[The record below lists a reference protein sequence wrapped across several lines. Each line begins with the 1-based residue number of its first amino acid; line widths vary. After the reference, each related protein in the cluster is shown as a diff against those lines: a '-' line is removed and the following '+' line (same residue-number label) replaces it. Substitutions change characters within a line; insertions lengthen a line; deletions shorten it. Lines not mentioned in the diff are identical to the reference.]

1 MDDFINEL
9 KQKNKDFSEEYIN
22 MMKQYYQKLMNN
34 PAELQNTLN
43 NLKNGQN
50 GIDPEGGITIT
61 PEPYCCVKVQ
71 DETGQKIFLNL
82 CGSDKVDPPKEQH
95 ILEMNNQEGIRIPL
109 SLSEKYEDFDVHG
122 TACEV
127 YDIIMNPSTLQKTE
141 NQPLVMGFILNLIAS
156 RLKERF
162 KKVILID
169 KYVRLKNLKYK
180 GKTVRSQRIRARKVK
195 IDEIIDNSNEKE
207 KNLKKNQG
215 EGGVGTDQGM
225 GSRTNI
231 ANEINK
237 EVNEK
242 GKTPNW
248 NFVIINVEK
257 TSDING
263 ALFKQIESEAKNK
276 ILNNNG
282 NINFDMLVNEEKNK
296 LFKYFNGFNASPKY
310 GNGILLL
317 IEMELLVKSSGIRL
331 NLSDE
336 SLTMYVPKLYSLEM
350 NLPYKVNSKSANS
363 FFNLESR
370 ILYIY
375 LPFYEKDIEDFK
387 ILEENERIKNE
398 KEKKEGQI
406 GSSDIGEKIKLNED
420 YLYDVIN

>member
-43 NLKNGQN
+43 NLKSGQN
-50 GIDPEGGITIT
+50 GIDPDGGITIT

-109 SLSEKYEDFDVHG
+109 SLSERYEDFDVHG

-127 YDIIMNPSTLQKTE
+127 YDIIMNPETLKKTE
-141 NQPLVMGFILNLIAS
+141 NQPLVMGFILSLIAN

-162 KKVILID
+162 KKVILVD

-195 IDEIIDNSNEKE
+195 IDEIINDSNEKDKQLKE
-207 KNLKKNQG
+207 KTDG
-215 EGGVGTDQGM
+215 ENINAKA
-225 GSRTNI
+225 NI

-248 NFVIINVEK
+248 NFIIIKAKETCN
-257 TSDING
+257 ING
-263 ALFKQIESEAKNK
+263 ALFKEIESVAKSK

-282 NINFDMLVNEEKNK
+282 LINFDMLVNDKKDK
-296 LFKYFNGFNASPKY
+296 LFDYFNGFNASPKY
-310 GNGILLL
+310 GIGLLLL
-317 IEMELLVKSSGIRL
+317 IEMELLVKSTGIRL

-336 SLTMYVPKLYSLEM
+336 SLTLYVSKLYSLEI
-350 NLPYKVNSKSANS
+350 NLPYKIDSKK
-363 FFNLESR
+363 
-370 ILYIY
+370 LY
-375 LPFYEKDIEDFK
+375 
-387 ILEENERIKNE
+387 
-398 KEKKEGQI
+398 
-406 GSSDIGEKIKLNED
+406 
-420 YLYDVIN
+420 

>member
-9 KQKNKDFSEEYIN
+9 KMKNNQFSEEYVN

-43 NLKNGQN
+43 NLKNAQN

-61 PEPYCCVKVQ
+61 PDPYCCVKVQ

-127 YDIIMNPSTLQKTE
+127 YDIIMNPTTLQKTE
-141 NQPLVMGFILNLIAS
+141 NQPMVLGFILSLIAN

-195 IDEIIDNSNEKE
+195 IDEIINDTNEKDKKLKE
-207 KNLKKNQG
+207 KNEENN
-215 EGGVGTDQGM
+215 M
-225 GSRTNI
+225 NANANI

-237 EVNEK
+237 EINEK

-248 NFVIINVEK
+248 NFIIIKAKE

-263 ALFKQIESEAKNK
+263 ALFKEIENVAKSK

-282 NINFDMLVNEEKNK
+282 LINFDMLVNEKKDK
-296 LFKYFNGFNASPKY
+296 LYEYFNGFNASPKY
-310 GNGILLL
+310 GIGLLLL
-317 IEMELLVKSSGIRL
+317 IEMELLVKSTGIRL

-336 SLTMYVPKLYSLEM
+336 SLTLYVAKLYSLEI
-350 NLPYKVNSKSANS
+350 NLPYKINSKNAKS

-375 LPFYEKDIEDFK
+375 LPFYQKDIDDFRA
-387 ILEENERIKNE
+387 LEENERIKND
-398 KEKKEGQI
+398 KEKNKENI
-406 GSSDIGEKIKLNED
+406 ENVVDIGDKINLNED

>member
-43 NLKNGQN
+43 NLKSGQS
-50 GIDPEGGITIT
+50 GIDAEGGITIT

-82 CGSDKVDPPKEQH
+82 CGSDQVDPPKEQH

-127 YDIIMNPSTLQKTE
+127 YDIIMNPTTLQKTE
-141 NQPLVMGFILNLIAS
+141 SQPLVMGFILNLIAS

-162 KKVILID
+162 KKVIIID

-207 KNLKKNQG
+207 KNLNG
-215 EGGVGTDQGM
+215 NNNM
-225 GSRTNI
+225 GNGNNFGDRTNI

-248 NFVIINVEK
+248 NFIIIKAEK

-263 ALFKQIESEAKNK
+263 ALFKEIENEAKSK

-282 NINFDMLVNEEKNK
+282 NVNFDMLVNDKKGK
-296 LFKYFNGFNASPKY
+296 LFEYFDGFNASPKY
-310 GNGILLL
+310 GIGILLL

-350 NLPYKVNSKSANS
+350 NLPYKINSKNANS

-387 ILEENERIKNE
+387 ALEENERIKNE
-398 KEKKEGQI
+398 KEKKEGEVHTT
-406 GSSDIGEKIKLNED
+406 DISEKIKLNED

>member
-43 NLKNGQN
+43 NLKSGQS
-50 GIDPEGGITIT
+50 GIDAEGGITIT

-82 CGSDKVDPPKEQH
+82 CGSDQVDPPKEQH

-127 YDIIMNPSTLQKTE
+127 YDIIMNPTTLQKTE
-141 NQPLVMGFILNLIAS
+141 SQPLVMGFILNLIAS

-162 KKVILID
+162 KKVIIID

-207 KNLKKNQG
+207 KNLNG
-215 EGGVGTDQGM
+215 NNNM
-225 GSRTNI
+225 GNGNNFGDRTNI

-248 NFVIINVEK
+248 NFIIIKAEK

-263 ALFKQIESEAKNK
+263 ALFKEIENEAKSK

-282 NINFDMLVNEEKNK
+282 NVNFDMLVNDKKDK
-296 LFKYFNGFNASPKY
+296 LFEYFNGFNASPKY
-310 GNGILLL
+310 GIGILLL

-336 SLTMYVPKLYSLEM
+336 SLTMYLPKLYSLEM
-350 NLPYKVNSKSANS
+350 NLPYKINSKNANS

-375 LPFYEKDIEDFK
+375 LPFYEKDIEDFRA
-387 ILEENERIKNE
+387 LEENERIKNE
-398 KEKKEGQI
+398 KEKTEGQS
-406 GSSDIGEKIKLNED
+406 GTNDISEKIKLNED

>member
-310 GNGILLL
+310 GIGILLL

-406 GSSDIGEKIKLNED
+406 GSYDIGEKIKLNED

>member
-43 NLKNGQN
+43 NLKSGQS
-50 GIDPEGGITIT
+50 GIDAEGGITIT

-82 CGSDKVDPPKEQH
+82 CGSDQVDPPKEQH

-127 YDIIMNPSTLQKTE
+127 YDIIMNPTTLQKTE
-141 NQPLVMGFILNLIAS
+141 SQPLVMGFILNLIAS

-162 KKVILID
+162 KKVIIID

-207 KNLKKNQG
+207 KNLNG
-215 EGGVGTDQGM
+215 NNNM
-225 GSRTNI
+225 GNGNNFGDRTNI

-248 NFVIINVEK
+248 NFIIIKAEK

-263 ALFKQIESEAKNK
+263 ALFKEIENEAKSK

-282 NINFDMLVNEEKNK
+282 NVNFDMLVNDKKDK
-296 LFKYFNGFNASPKY
+296 LFEYFNGFNASPKY
-310 GNGILLL
+310 GIGILLL

-350 NLPYKVNSKSANS
+350 NLPYKINSKNANS

-387 ILEENERIKNE
+387 ALEENERIKNE
-398 KEKKEGQI
+398 KEKKEGEVHTT
-406 GSSDIGEKIKLNED
+406 DISEKTKLNED

>member
-9 KQKNKDFSEEYIN
+9 KMKNNQFSEEYVN

-43 NLKNGQN
+43 NLKNSQN
-50 GIDPEGGITIT
+50 GIDAEGGITIV
-61 PEPYCCVKVQ
+61 PDPYCCVKVQ
-71 DETGQKIFLNL
+71 DETGQKVFLNL
-82 CGSDKVDPPKEQH
+82 CSSDKVDPPKEQH

-109 SLSEKYEDFDVHG
+109 SLSERYEDFDVHG

-127 YDIIMNPSTLQKTE
+127 YDIIMNPNTLQKTE
-141 NQPLVMGFILNLIAS
+141 NQPMIMSFILSLIAN

-162 KKVILID
+162 KKVILVD

-195 IDEIIDNSNEKE
+195 IDEIINDSNEKDKKLKE
-207 KNLKKNQG
+207 KKN
-215 EGGVGTDQGM
+215 EEENM
-225 GSRTNI
+225 NANI

-248 NFVIINVEK
+248 NFIIIK
-257 TSDING
+257 AKDTSDING
-263 ALFKQIESEAKNK
+263 ALFKEIESEAKSK
-276 ILNNNG
+276 ILNSNG
-282 NINFDMLVNEEKNK
+282 LVNFDMLVNSKKDK
-296 LFKYFNGFNASPKY
+296 LFDYFNGFNASPKY
-310 GNGILLL
+310 GIGLLLL
-317 IEMELLVKSSGIRL
+317 IEMELLVKSTGIRL

-336 SLTMYVPKLYSLEM
+336 SLTLYVSKLYSLEI
-350 NLPYKVNSKSANS
+350 NLPYKINSKDSKS

-375 LPFYEKDIEDFK
+375 LPFYQKDIDDFRR
-387 ILEENERIKNE
+387 LEENERIKNE
-398 KEKKEGQI
+398 KEKNKENANAFEI
-406 GSSDIGEKIKLNED
+406 NDKINLNED
-420 YLYDVIN
+420 YLYDVIK

>member
-9 KQKNKDFSEEYIN
+9 KMKNNQFSEEYVN

-43 NLKNGQN
+43 NLKNSQN
-50 GIDPEGGITIT
+50 GIDAEGGITIV
-61 PEPYCCVKVQ
+61 PDPYCCVKVQ
-71 DETGQKIFLNL
+71 DETGQKVFLNL
-82 CGSDKVDPPKEQH
+82 CSSDKVDPPKEQH

-109 SLSEKYEDFDVHG
+109 SLSERYEDFDVHG

-127 YDIIMNPSTLQKTE
+127 YDIIMNPNTLQKTE
-141 NQPLVMGFILNLIAS
+141 NQPMIMSFILSLIAN

-162 KKVILID
+162 KKVILVD

-195 IDEIIDNSNEKE
+195 IDEIINDSNEKDKKFKE
-207 KNLKKNQG
+207 KKN
-215 EGGVGTDQGM
+215 EEENM
-225 GSRTNI
+225 NANI

-248 NFVIINVEK
+248 NFIIIK
-257 TSDING
+257 AKDTSDING
-263 ALFKQIESEAKNK
+263 ALFKEIESEAKSK

-282 NINFDMLVNEEKNK
+282 LVNFDMLVNSKKDK
-296 LFKYFNGFNASPKY
+296 LFDYFNGFNGSPKY
-310 GNGILLL
+310 GIGLLLL
-317 IEMELLVKSSGIRL
+317 IEMELLVKSTGIRL

-336 SLTMYVPKLYSLEM
+336 SLTLYVSKLYSLEI
-350 NLPYKVNSKSANS
+350 NLPYKINSKDSKS

-375 LPFYEKDIEDFK
+375 LPFYQKDIDDFRK
-387 ILEENERIKNE
+387 LEENERIKNE
-398 KEKKEGQI
+398 KEKNKDNTNAFEI
-406 GSSDIGEKIKLNED
+406 NDKINLNED
-420 YLYDVIN
+420 YLYDVIK

>member
-9 KQKNKDFSEEYIN
+9 KMKNNQFSEEYVN

-34 PAELQNTLN
+34 PQELQNTIN
-43 NLKNGQN
+43 NLKNAQN
-50 GIDPEGGITIT
+50 GIDPEGGITIV
-61 PEPYCCVKVQ
+61 PDPYCCVKVQ

-109 SLSEKYEDFDVHG
+109 SLSERYEDFDVHG

-127 YDIIMNPSTLQKTE
+127 YDIIMNPETLKKTE
-141 NQPLVMGFILNLIAS
+141 NQPLVMSFILSLIAN

-195 IDEIIDNSNEKE
+195 IDEIINDSNEKDKKLRE
-207 KNLKKNQG
+207 KTG
-215 EGGVGTDQGM
+215 EENINAN
-225 GSRTNI
+225 SNI

-248 NFVIINVEK
+248 NFIIIKAKE

-263 ALFKQIESEAKNK
+263 ALFKEIENIAKSK

-282 NINFDMLVNEEKNK
+282 LINFDMLVNEKKDK
-296 LFKYFNGFNASPKY
+296 LFDYFNGFNASPKY
-310 GNGILLL
+310 GIGLLLL
-317 IEMELLVKSSGIRL
+317 IEMEFLVKSTGIRL

-336 SLTMYVPKLYSLEM
+336 SLTLYVSKLYSLEI
-350 NLPYKVNSKSANS
+350 NLPYKIDSKNSKS

-370 ILYIY
+370 ILYVY
-375 LPFYEKDIEDFK
+375 LPFYQKDIDDFK
-387 ILEENERIKNE
+387 AMEENERIKNE
-398 KEKKEGQI
+398 KEKNKENGENI
-406 GSSDIGEKIKLNED
+406 VDIGDKIKLNED

>member
-9 KQKNKDFSEEYIN
+9 KMKNNQFSEEYIN

-34 PAELQNTLN
+34 PQELQNTIN
-43 NLKNGQN
+43 NLKNAQN
-50 GIDPEGGITIT
+50 GIDPEGGITIV
-61 PEPYCCVKVQ
+61 PDPYCCVKVQ
-71 DETGQKIFLNL
+71 DDAGQKIFLNL
-82 CGSDKVDPPKEQH
+82 CGSDKIDPPKEQH

-109 SLSEKYEDFDVHG
+109 SLSERNEDFDVHG
-122 TACEV
+122 NACEV
-127 YDIIMNPSTLQKTE
+127 YDIIMNPTTLKKTE
-141 NQPLVMGFILNLIAS
+141 NEPLVMGFILSLIAN

-195 IDEIIDNSNEKE
+195 IDEIINDSNEKDKKIKE
-207 KNLKKNQG
+207 KNEN
-215 EGGVGTDQGM
+215 ENINA
-225 GSRTNI
+225 NI

-248 NFVIINVEK
+248 NFIIIKVKN

-263 ALFKQIESEAKNK
+263 ALFKEIESVAKDK

-282 NINFDMLVNEEKNK
+282 LINFDMLVNEKKDK
-296 LFKYFNGFNASPKY
+296 LFEYFNGFNASPKF
-310 GNGILLL
+310 GIGLLLL
-317 IEMELLVKSSGIRL
+317 IEMELLVKSTGIRL

-336 SLTMYVPKLYSLEM
+336 SLTLYVSKLYSLEM
-350 NLPYKVNSKSANS
+350 NLPYKIDSKNSKS

-375 LPFYEKDIEDFK
+375 LPFYQKDIDDFRA
-387 ILEENERIKNE
+387 IEENEKIKNE
-398 KEKKEGQI
+398 KEKNGENGENI
-406 GSSDIGEKIKLNED
+406 IDIADKIKLNED

>member
-43 NLKNGQN
+43 NLKSGQS
-50 GIDPEGGITIT
+50 GIDAEGGITIT

-82 CGSDKVDPPKEQH
+82 CGSDQVDPPKEQH

-127 YDIIMNPSTLQKTE
+127 YDIIMNPTTLQKTE
-141 NQPLVMGFILNLIAS
+141 SQPLVMGFILNLIAS

-162 KKVILID
+162 KKVIIID

-207 KNLKKNQG
+207 KNLNG
-215 EGGVGTDQGM
+215 NNNMENGTNIGD
-225 GSRTNI
+225 RTNI

-248 NFVIINVEK
+248 NFIIIKAEK

-263 ALFKQIESEAKNK
+263 ALFKEIENEAKSK

-282 NINFDMLVNEEKNK
+282 NVNFDMLVNDKKDK
-296 LFKYFNGFNASPKY
+296 LFEYFNGFNASPKY
-310 GNGILLL
+310 GIGILLL

-350 NLPYKVNSKSANS
+350 NLPYKIYSKNANS

-387 ILEENERIKNE
+387 ALEENERIKNE
-398 KEKKEGQI
+398 KEKKEGEVHTT
-406 GSSDIGEKIKLNED
+406 DISEKIKLNED

>member
-9 KQKNKDFSEEYIN
+9 KMKNNQFSEEYVN

-43 NLKNGQN
+43 NLKNSQN
-50 GIDPEGGITIT
+50 GIDAEGGITIV
-61 PEPYCCVKVQ
+61 PDPYCCVKVQ
-71 DETGQKIFLNL
+71 DETGQKVFLNL
-82 CGSDKVDPPKEQH
+82 CSSDKVDPPKEQH

-109 SLSEKYEDFDVHG
+109 SLSERYEDFDVHG

-127 YDIIMNPSTLQKTE
+127 YDIIMNPNTLQKTE
-141 NQPLVMGFILNLIAS
+141 NQPMIMSFILSLIAN

-195 IDEIIDNSNEKE
+195 IDEIINDSNEKDKKLKE
-207 KNLKKNQG
+207 KKN
-215 EGGVGTDQGM
+215 EEENM
-225 GSRTNI
+225 NANI

-248 NFVIINVEK
+248 NFIIIK
-257 TSDING
+257 AKDTSDING
-263 ALFKQIESEAKNK
+263 ALFKEIESEAKSK

-282 NINFDMLVNEEKNK
+282 LVNFDMLVNSKKDK
-296 LFKYFNGFNASPKY
+296 LFDYFNGFNGSPKY
-310 GNGILLL
+310 GIGLLLL
-317 IEMELLVKSSGIRL
+317 IEMELLVKSTGIRL

-336 SLTMYVPKLYSLEM
+336 SLTLYVSKLYSLEI
-350 NLPYKVNSKSANS
+350 NLPYKINSKDSKS

-375 LPFYEKDIEDFK
+375 LPFYQKDIDDFRK
-387 ILEENERIKNE
+387 LEENERIKNE
-398 KEKKEGQI
+398 KEKNKDNANAFEI
-406 GSSDIGEKIKLNED
+406 NDKINLNED
-420 YLYDVIN
+420 YLYDVIK

>member
-263 ALFKQIESEAKNK
+263 ALFKQIESQAKNK

-310 GNGILLL
+310 GIGILLL

>member
-9 KQKNKDFSEEYIN
+9 KMKNNQFSEEYVN

-34 PAELQNTLN
+34 PAELQNTIN
-43 NLKNGQN
+43 NLKNAQN
-50 GIDPEGGITIT
+50 GIDAEGGITIV
-61 PEPYCCVKVQ
+61 PDPYCCVKVQ

-82 CGSDKVDPPKEQH
+82 CGSDKIDPPKEQH

-109 SLSEKYEDFDVHG
+109 SLSEKHEDFDVHG

-127 YDIIMNPSTLQKTE
+127 YDIIMNPTTLKKTE
-141 NQPLVMGFILNLIAS
+141 NQPMIMGFILSLIAN

-162 KKVILID
+162 KKVIIID

-195 IDEIIDNSNEKE
+195 IDEIINDSNEKDKKLKE
-207 KNLKKNQG
+207 KNEEENMN
-215 EGGVGTDQGM
+215 TNA
-225 GSRTNI
+225 NI

-237 EVNEK
+237 EINEK

-248 NFVIINVEK
+248 NFIIIKTDK

-263 ALFKQIESEAKNK
+263 ALFKEIESVAKSK

-282 NINFDMLVNEEKNK
+282 LVNFDMMVNEKKDK
-296 LFKYFNGFNASPKY
+296 LYEYFNGFNASPKY
-310 GNGILLL
+310 GIGLLLL
-317 IEMELLVKSSGIRL
+317 IEMELLVKSTGIRL

-336 SLTMYVPKLYSLEM
+336 SLTLYVSKLYSLEM
-350 NLPYKVNSKSANS
+350 NLPYKIDSKNSKS

-375 LPFYEKDIEDFK
+375 LPFYQKDIDDFRAM
-387 ILEENERIKNE
+387 EENERIKNE
-398 KEKKEGQI
+398 KEKKKENGENVI
-406 GSSDIGEKIKLNED
+406 DIGDKININED

>member
-9 KQKNKDFSEEYIN
+9 KMKNNQFSEEYVN

-43 NLKNGQN
+43 NLKNSQN
-50 GIDPEGGITIT
+50 GIDAEGGITIV
-61 PEPYCCVKVQ
+61 PDPYCCVKVQ
-71 DETGQKIFLNL
+71 DETGQKVFLNL
-82 CGSDKVDPPKEQH
+82 CSSDKVDPPKEQH

-109 SLSEKYEDFDVHG
+109 SLSERYEDFDVHG

-127 YDIIMNPSTLQKTE
+127 YDIIMNPNTLQKTE
-141 NQPLVMGFILNLIAS
+141 NQPMIMSFILSLIAN

-195 IDEIIDNSNEKE
+195 IDEIINDSNEKDKKLKE
-207 KNLKKNQG
+207 KKN
-215 EGGVGTDQGM
+215 EEENINA
-225 GSRTNI
+225 NI

-248 NFVIINVEK
+248 NFIILK
-257 TSDING
+257 AKDTSDING
-263 ALFKQIESEAKNK
+263 ALFKEIENEAKSK
-276 ILNNNG
+276 ILNSNG
-282 NINFDMLVNEEKNK
+282 LVNFDMLVNSKKDK
-296 LFKYFNGFNASPKY
+296 LYDYFNGFNASPKY
-310 GNGILLL
+310 GIGLLLL
-317 IEMELLVKSSGIRL
+317 IEMELLVKSTGIRL

-336 SLTMYVPKLYSLEM
+336 SLTLYVSKLYSLEI
-350 NLPYKVNSKSANS
+350 NLPYKINSKDSKS

-375 LPFYEKDIEDFK
+375 LPFYQKDIDDFRR
-387 ILEENERIKNE
+387 LEENERIKNE
-398 KEKKEGQI
+398 KEKNKDNANAFEI
-406 GSSDIGEKIKLNED
+406 NDKINLNED
-420 YLYDVIN
+420 YLYDVIK

>member
-1 MDDFINEL
+1 
-9 KQKNKDFSEEYIN
+9 
-22 MMKQYYQKLMNN
+22 
-34 PAELQNTLN
+34 
-43 NLKNGQN
+43 
-50 GIDPEGGITIT
+50 
-61 PEPYCCVKVQ
+61 
-71 DETGQKIFLNL
+71 
-82 CGSDKVDPPKEQH
+82 
-95 ILEMNNQEGIRIPL
+95 MNNQEGIRIPL

-195 IDEIIDNSNEKE
+195 IDEIIDNSNEKDKNLNE
-207 KNLKKNQG
+207 KNGDGGLGQG
-215 EGGVGTDQGM
+215 NGIGDKA
-225 GSRTNI
+225 NI

-248 NFVIINVEK
+248 NFVIIKVEK

-263 ALFKQIESEAKNK
+263 ALFKEIESEAKSK

-282 NINFDMLVNEEKNK
+282 NVNFDMLVNKNK
-296 LFKYFNGFNASPKY
+296 DKKFEYFNGFNASPKY
-310 GNGILLL
+310 GIGILLL

-350 NLPYKVNSKSANS
+350 NLPYKINSKNANS

-375 LPFYEKDIEDFK
+375 LPFYEKDIEDFRA
-387 ILEENERIKNE
+387 LEENERIKNE
-398 KEKKEGQI
+398 KEKNEGQS
-406 GSSDIGEKIKLNED
+406 GNTDINDKINLNED

>member
-1 MDDFINEL
+1 
-9 KQKNKDFSEEYIN
+9 

-43 NLKNGQN
+43 NLKNSQN
-50 GIDPEGGITIT
+50 GIDAEGGITIV
-61 PEPYCCVKVQ
+61 PDPYCCVKVQ
-71 DETGQKIFLNL
+71 DETGQKVFLNL
-82 CGSDKVDPPKEQH
+82 CSSDKVDPPKEQH

-109 SLSEKYEDFDVHG
+109 SLSERYEDFDVHG

-127 YDIIMNPSTLQKTE
+127 YDIIMNPNTLQKTE
-141 NQPLVMGFILNLIAS
+141 NQPMIMSFILSLIAN

-195 IDEIIDNSNEKE
+195 IDEIINDSNEKDKKLKE
-207 KNLKKNQG
+207 KKN
-215 EGGVGTDQGM
+215 EEENM
-225 GSRTNI
+225 NANI

-248 NFVIINVEK
+248 NFIILK
-257 TSDING
+257 AKDTSDING
-263 ALFKQIESEAKNK
+263 ALFKEIENEAKSK
-276 ILNNNG
+276 ILNSNG
-282 NINFDMLVNEEKNK
+282 LVNFDMLVNSKKDK
-296 LFKYFNGFNASPKY
+296 LYDYFNGFNASPKY
-310 GNGILLL
+310 GIGLLLL
-317 IEMELLVKSSGIRL
+317 IEMELLVKSTGIRL

-336 SLTMYVPKLYSLEM
+336 SLTLYVSKLYSLEI
-350 NLPYKVNSKSANS
+350 NLPYKINSKDSKS

-375 LPFYEKDIEDFK
+375 LPFYQKDIDDFRK
-387 ILEENERIKNE
+387 LEENERIKNE
-398 KEKKEGQI
+398 KEKNKDNANAFVI
-406 GSSDIGEKIKLNED
+406 NDKINLNED
-420 YLYDVIN
+420 YLYDVIK